1 MHRRQFMAGAVA
13 TAVCGIAISGIVP
26 GEAAARSGV
35 HVYLVKGTLGMS
47 PGLDELGEKL
57 RRRGINA
64 TVHDLGE
71 ASALAVQAVQKYKS
85 GRERTIVLIGH
96 SSGGSAILTLAGD
109 LDRAGVPIALA
120 IPLDPPWAVPVP
132 ANVRR
137 VINLYLSDGMGVAI
151 PRGPKFHGSLRN
163 VDLKN
168 DATMGH
174 FAISS
179 SPKIHRQLI
188 GYVLGAIG
196 EPAMP
201 AQQKEAPATPAQQK
215 EAKVPL

>member
-1 MHRRQFMAGAVA
+1 MRRRQFLTGAGAA
-13 TAVCGIAISGIVP
+13 AVCGIAISAIVP
-26 GEAAARSGV
+26 GEAAAGTGA
-35 HVYLVKGTLGMS
+35 HVYVIKGTLGLS

-64 TVHDLGE
+64 TVHSLGE
-71 ASALAVQAVQKYKS
+71 ASALAAEAAQKYKN

-96 SSGGSAILTLAGD
+96 SSGGNAILTMAGD
-109 LDRAGVPIALA
+109 LDRAGVPVALA

-137 VINLYLSDGMGVAI
+137 VINLYLSDGVGV
-151 PRGPKFHGSLRN
+151 PVTRGPKFQGSLRN

-174 FAISS
+174 FAITS
-179 SPKIHRQLI
+179 SPKIHKQLI
-188 GYVLGAIG
+188 GYVLVAIG
-196 EPAMP
+196 EPAASAP
-201 AQQKEAPATPAQQK
+201 PKQAPAATATQK
-215 EAKVPL
+215 QATGPR